1 MAKSKNFSIFVAAIF
16 LGVTPVCGA
25 TLEVLTAELDALN
38 SEISK
43 LEEEHEKKLADL
55 QDCEKKNQNFKIA
68 GIATLAGT
76 GVGVAGNVILHKKYA
91 NKDGGVGGSFAVA
104 DSNLTGADLKPA
116 KADACDSVCA
126 NGLKELIKKHNCDC

>member
-1 MAKSKNFSIFVAAIF
+1 MKTVMAKSKNFSIFVAAVF
-16 LGVTPVCGA
+16 FGVTPVCGA

-76 GVGVAGNVILHKKYA
+76 GVGVAGNVILHKKYS
-91 NKDGGVGGSFAVA
+91 NKDGGVGGGGNGNIYVATLAETA
-104 DSNLTGADLKPA
+104 DSVAIEVK
-116 KADACDSVCA
+116 
-126 NGLKELIKKHNCDC
+126 NGDDF